1 MGRYKT
7 EPAYEGMKLAQEDK
21 IKDRR
26 PKLKQIKERKQI
38 KKLRKRRRKGR

>member
-1 MGRYKT
+1 MGRYMT
-7 EPAYEGMKLAQEDK
+7 ETAYEGMKLAQEDK

-38 KKLRKRRRKGR
+38 KKLRKKRRKGR